1 MPEGSGKSNEELS
14 SIRRIAV
21 LGVDSLTQKAVV
33 VVREGER
40 LVPNP
45 LGCIGRVARAAFSG
59 TVEQPDARSQG
70 SAESELPPDTTA

>member
-1 MPEGSGKSNEELS
+1 MPEGSGTNEES
-14 SIRRIAV
+14 NIKRIAV
-21 LGVDSLTQKAVV
+21 LGVDALTHKAVV

-59 TVEQPDARSQG
+59 TVEQPE
-70 SAESELPPDTTA
+70 AESQSSEQPEAPPDTTA